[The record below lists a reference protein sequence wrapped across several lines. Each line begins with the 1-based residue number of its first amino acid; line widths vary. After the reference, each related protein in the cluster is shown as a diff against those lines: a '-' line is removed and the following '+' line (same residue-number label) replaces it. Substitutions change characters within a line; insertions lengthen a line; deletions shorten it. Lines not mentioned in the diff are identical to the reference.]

1 MTMAPPSFP
10 LHVPPPPPGAPSAGT
25 CLAPAAEKE
34 EGMDRSRRMR
44 ALPKSGVVLVKCSPA
59 PWGEHTCLLRVR
71 CLLVGCSG
79 SAACR
84 GYQAVP

>member
-1 MTMAPPSFP
+1 MFHWEKDAERGLCGS
-10 LHVPPPPPGAPSAGT
+10 
-25 CLAPAAEKE
+25 AEKE